1 MTSVDW
7 RSHYKDV
14 RQRLRAAP
22 QHNFVRAQLREPPV
36 PKPIPEPVQ
45 EEVHVEAE
53 PETLPPVLAQQFFE
67 AHQLLRAA
75 KISIVPRW
83 KEILRETCA
92 KYKIHPEEVLGK
104 SRESPLIYCRR
115 EVYYRLRTEL
125 GMSLNQ
131 IGLKLNKD
139 HTSVLHGVREYAKAL
154 GKQ

>member
-14 RQRLRAAP
+14 RLRLRAAP
-22 QHNFVRAQLREPPV
+22 QHNFVRAQLREPPA
-36 PKPIPEPVQ
+36 PQLEPEPAQ
-45 EEVHVEAE
+45 EEVQVEEGPA
-53 PETLPPVLAQQFFE
+53 PLPPVLAKQFSE

-75 KISIVPRW
+75 KITVVPRW

-92 KYKIHPEEVLGK
+92 KHKIHPEAVTGN
-104 SRESPLIYCRR
+104 SREAPLVKCRR

-125 GMSLNQ
+125 GMSLSQ

-139 HTSVLHGVREYAKAL
+139 HTSVLYGVREYAKAL
-154 GKQ
+154 GKE

>member
-14 RQRLRAAP
+14 RLRLRAAP
-22 QHNFVRAQLREPPV
+22 QHNFVRAQLREPPA
-36 PKPIPEPVQ
+36 PQPEPEPVA
-45 EEVHVEAE
+45 EEVQVEEGPA
-53 PETLPPVLAQQFFE
+53 PLPPVLAKQFSE

-75 KISIVPRW
+75 KITVVPRW

-104 SRESPLIYCRR
+104 SREWPLIYCRR